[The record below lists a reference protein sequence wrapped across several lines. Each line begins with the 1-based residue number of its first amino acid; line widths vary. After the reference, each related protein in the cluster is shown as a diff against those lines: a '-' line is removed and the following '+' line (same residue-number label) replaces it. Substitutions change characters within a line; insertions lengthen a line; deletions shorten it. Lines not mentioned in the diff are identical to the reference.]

1 MLLHMRGNVFE
12 KHANHSD
19 ALTVVKFV
27 RKNFFALM
35 RDLYETRKTFH
46 FRLIGYQNLLV
57 ILLY

>member
-1 MLLHMRGNVFE
+1 MRGNVFE
-12 KHANHSD
+12 NHANHSD